1 MRNFDGKNP
10 SCPSSALRAPSPNP
24 WEITTGRGEGLKTV
38 MRAPLPGPW
47 ENTTGRGE
55 GYVSPSM
62 PRVRNAAESGGENE
76 IWLYGEIYDDYWYE
90 EYGGEVTEYYGIWT
104 PKMIRDSLR
113 RFGNE
118 DVTIHIHSAGGYV
131 EDASAIR
138 AIITSHP
145 GKVTCRINGL
155 CASAAVMVAISG
167 DRVLMQDSAYLM
179 IHNPWTI
186 ALGDVDELKRAI
198 KSLQASKKGIIEAYQ
213 SRCHL
218 SAVELDKMMNDETW
232 LTGQEALEAGFVDV
246 VLGAKPEK
254 VADEVK
260 ATTNRLRNVL
270 SLFRHVPEDVRAMM
284 DGESASSALRAPS
297 PKGEGLITAH
307 AALKAAASDKTN
319 ETAEGE
325 DSALESAETEVEEA
339 TGGHENPPLLAE
351 TTDKER
357 DEAVKALREK
367 IKNILKE
374 ER

>member
-10 SCPSSALRAPSPNP
+10 SSLEKNPSPRLRRP
-24 WEITTGRGEGLKTV
+24 S
-38 MRAPLPGPW
+38 PF
-47 ENTTGRGE
+47 GE
-55 GYVSPSM
+55 GYASPSM

-145 GKVTCRINGL
+145 GKVTCRIDGL

-232 LTGQEALEAGFVDV
+232 LTGQEALETGFVDL

-254 VADEVK
+254 VADEVR

-270 SLFRHVPEDVRAMM
+270 SLFRHVPEDVRAMVA
-284 DGESASSALRAPS
+284 DSAKDEETNPSPALRAPS
-297 PKGEGLITAH
+297 PRGEGLMSAIR
-307 AALKAAASDKTN
+307 ASSPAGEGLMNASNETN
-319 ETAEGE
+319 ETVEEE
-325 DSALESAETEVEEA
+325 DSALETAETEVGEA
-339 TGGHENPPLLAE
+339 TGGHSAPPLLAE
-351 TTDKER
+351 TTDQER